1 MSNTQNDAVPA
12 ADGEGTRHQEGSRVR
27 ASATPTGNTQEPVA
41 WRVYADDGSEAVH
54 LFYEQARAAADE
66 WNWSVEPLYRH
77 PQPTL
82 ADNEREAVEWAAKQ
96 LAYIRA
102 DSAVATLRKLLDR
115 TK

>member
-1 MSNTQNDAVPA
+1 MTDETTPQDAAAMPPA
-12 ADGEGTRHQEGSRVR
+12 SVGS
-27 ASATPTGNTQEPVA
+27 QPVA
-41 WRVYADDGSEAVH
+41 WRVYADDGSETVF
-54 LFYEQARAAADE
+54 LFYELARAAADE

-102 DSAVATLRKLLDR
+102 DDALATLRKLLER